1 MELEL
6 YTYINKT
13 KWILTDSVSDLKVT
27 QSLYDSPGKCTFTI
41 HDNFDIPNGSTV
53 HLKVDGKGFFK
64 GYVFKT
70 SFNQDDETEVTAY
83 DQMRYLKNED
93 TIYYKNKSA
102 SDIFADICKR
112 NGLKYDVVWKATYKN
127 LPYLYDKKS
136 MFDILKTAIDEN
148 FRNTGNRYFVRDE
161 YGTLK
166 FINLAKRKTDLIVGV
181 DSICTEFS
189 YEKSIDDNTY
199 NVIKLYRDN
208 KKTAKR
214 DVWQAQDSGTI
225 KTWGR
230 LQKTDTV
237 DENASE
243 SQIKE
248 LAKNMLKVL
257 NRETRSLSV
266 STIGFYNLRA
276 GDGIKVE
283 LPMVNEWFYINE
295 ITTSFENNY
304 AQSDIDLYIPNGGE
318 E

>member
-1 MELEL
+1 MDLEL
-6 YTYINKT
+6 YVYINKT

-53 HLKVDGKGFFK
+53 YLKVDGKGFFK
-64 GYVFKT
+64 GYVFKS
-70 SFNQDDETEVTAY
+70 SFNQDDETEVTVY

-199 NVIKLYRDN
+199 NVIKFDKFESKLKLFKSIGVPVCFFISRVC
-208 KKTAKR
+208 KL
-214 DVWQAQDSGTI
+214 VH
-225 KTWGR
+225 
-230 LQKTDTV
+230 L
-237 DENASE
+237 ASSLHKSSKVFVE
-243 SQIKE
+243 S
-248 LAKNMLKVL
+248 
-257 NRETRSLSV
+257 
-266 STIGFYNLRA
+266 NLP
-276 GDGIKVE
+276 I
-283 LPMVNEWFYINE
+283 L
-295 ITTSFENNY
+295 T
-304 AQSDIDLYIPNGGE
+304 
-318 E
+318 